1 MSEPTAGRS
10 ARVFV
15 GPDRPALLLAAVER
29 AGGSLV
35 PVTEANAVVWTTGDA
50 GALRA
55 VLHPGIEWVQLAS
68 AGVEEW
74 LESGVVDDARL
85 WTSARG
91 LYASRVAEHVVALIL
106 AAAKGLIGA
115 ARRETWNGRE
125 VDLLEGATVGI
136 VGAGSIGGET
146 FRRLEPFGVRRIG
159 LTRSGASVPGAD
171 LSVGAGGLDELL
183 RESGYVVLA
192 APLTPETERLIGAR
206 ELALLGP
213 QGWLVN
219 VARGRLVD
227 TNALVDALRDGIV
240 GGACLDVTDPEPLP
254 DGHPLWRCDNVLVTP
269 HVANPWS
276 RHDEL
281 LEARVAEN
289 VERFR
294 SGHTLLGLVDVER
307 GY

>member
-1 MSEPTAGRS
+1 VSEPSKTLS

-15 GPDRPALLLAAVER
+15 GPNRPTSLRAAVEL

-35 PVTEANAVVWTTGDA
+35 PAADANIVIWTSGEADE
-50 GALRA
+50 LHS
-55 VLHPGIEWVQLAS
+55 VLHSGVEWVQLAS

-74 LESGVVDDARL
+74 IDSGLIDGTRV

-91 LYASRVAEHVVALIL
+91 LYSARVAEHVVALIL

-115 ARRETWNGRE
+115 ARRQTWSNHE
-125 VDLLEGATVGI
+125 VDLLQGATVGI
-136 VGAGSIGGET
+136 VGAGGIGAET
-146 FRRLEPFGVRRIG
+146 FRRVEPFGVRRIG
-159 LTRSGASVPGAD
+159 LTHSGASVSGAD
-171 LSVGAGGLDELL
+171 LWVGPDGLDLL
-183 RESGYVVLA
+183 LGESDYVVLA
-192 APLTPETERLIGAR
+192 APLTRETEHLIAAH

-213 QGWLVN
+213 RGWLIN

-227 TNALVDALRDGIV
+227 TNALVEALRVGVI

-254 DGHPLWRCDNVLVTP
+254 NGHPLWHCENVLITP
-269 HVANPWS
+269 HAANPWS
-276 RHDEL
+276 RHDDL
-281 LEARVAEN
+281 LAVRVAEN

-294 SGHTLLGLVDVER
+294 SGRDLLGAVDSAR